1 MSNNVNID
9 MDISNLT
16 EKYQLILEKRVQPD
30 PTTEESFEQ
39 FLTKRAAGAAKLAH
53 SSKEKGG
60 FATLTAIHFAAKA
73 GPYKDS
79 EKWANKEGKDAYY
92 KKQAEE
98 VYNKLKDLDKLSQ
111 RDFQAL
117 MGELEVW
124 GEVYIRSTKPDS
136 LKI

>member
-1 MSNNVNID
+1 
-9 MDISNLT
+9 MDISNLA
-16 EKYQLILEKRVQPD
+16 EKYQLIVEKRVQPD

-53 SSKEKGG
+53 NSKEKGG

-79 EKWANKEGKDAYY
+79 ENWADKEDRDAYY
-92 KKQAEE
+92 KKKAKE
-98 VYNKLKDLDKLSQ
+98 VYEKLEDLDKLSQ
-111 RDFQAL
+111 KEFQAF